1 MLASFRAV
9 VLNAVQVMDE
19 AHRTEP
25 TDAVSERLRSGDQEA
40 FRMVFER
47 LCRPVFRFILGFVGD
62 ASLAEDLTQETFVR
76 AYRGLK
82 SLRGEARLS
91 TWIFGIARNVAREAT
106 RAKYSGRAAVELDEA
121 HWQGIRDGRP
131 MPDRGIMDS
140 ELQGKVQQAV
150 AGLPERQRAVFLLRV
165 VNHMRYEEIA
175 AIIGGSVAG
184 LKTDMHRARRAM
196 RVRLAPYLASQVS
209 VMRGDS

>member
-1 MLASFRAV
+1 
-9 VLNAVQVMDE
+9 
-19 AHRTEP
+19 
-25 TDAVSERLRSGDQEA
+25 
-40 FRMVFER
+40 MVFER
-47 LCRPVFRFILGFVGD
+47 LCRPVFSFILGFVGD

-106 RAKYSGRAAVELDEA
+106 RAKYSGRAAVRIDEA
-121 HWQGIRDGRP
+121 QWHEIRDDRA
-131 MPDRGIMDS
+131 MPDRSVMDL
-140 ELQGKVQQAV
+140 ELQDKMQQAV

-175 AIIGGSVAG
+175 AVVGGSVTG

-196 RVRLAPYLASQVS
+196 RMRLAPYLDTRVS

>member
-1 MLASFRAV
+1 
-9 VLNAVQVMDE
+9 
-19 AHRTEP
+19 
-25 TDAVSERLRSGDQEA
+25 
-40 FRMVFER
+40 MVFER
-47 LCRPVFRFILGFVGD
+47 LCRPVFSFILGFVGD

-82 SLRGEARLS
+82 SMKGEARLS
-91 TWIFGIARNVAREAT
+91 TWVFGIARNVAREAT
-106 RAKYSGRAAVELDEA
+106 RAKYSGRAAVEMDEA
-121 HWQGIRDGRP
+121 QWQGIRDDRAR
-131 MPDRGIMDS
+131 PDRSVMDS

-196 RVRLAPYLASQVS
+196 RVRLAPYLESQLS
-209 VMRGDS
+209 AMRGDS